1 VTGTYLLDANVLIAL
16 TLTDHE
22 HHQRAASWAAGV
34 DRIALCPIVEGSLI
48 RFLVRL
54 GQSPTTANALLERL
68 YSSPRCEFWPD
79 AISYRDADLDHVVGH
94 RQVTD
99 AYLATSAA
107 ARHAQLATFD
117 RALAEAVPMHV
128 VLIPQLR

>member
-1 VTGTYLLDANVLIAL
+1 MTPPHLLDANALIAL

-22 HHQRAASWAAGV
+22 HHERAASWAASV
-34 DRIALCPIVEGSLI
+34 DQIALCPVVEGALV

-54 GQSPTTANALLERL
+54 GQSQATAKALLDGL

-79 AISYRDADLDHVVGH
+79 AISYRQADLGHVTGH

-99 AYLATSAA
+99 GYLAALAA
-107 ARHAQLATFD
+107 SNNALLATFD
-117 RALAEAVPMHV
+117 EALAREVPQHV
-128 VLIPQLR
+128 VLIP

>member
-1 VTGTYLLDANVLIAL
+1 VTKTHLLDANALIAL

-22 HHQRAASWAAGV
+22 HHQRAAAWAATV

-54 GQSPTTANALLERL
+54 GPGQATARGLLDRL
-68 YSSPRCEFWPD
+68 YASPRCEFWPD
-79 AISYRDADLDHVVGH
+79 TLSYRDADLDHVVGH

-99 AYLATSAA
+99 AYLAATAA

-117 RALAEAVPMHV
+117 RGLAEAIPLHV
-128 VLIPQLR
+128 VLIP